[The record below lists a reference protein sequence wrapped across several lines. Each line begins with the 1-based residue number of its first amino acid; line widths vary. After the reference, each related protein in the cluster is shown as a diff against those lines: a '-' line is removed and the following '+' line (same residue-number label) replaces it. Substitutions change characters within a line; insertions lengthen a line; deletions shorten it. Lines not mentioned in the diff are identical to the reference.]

1 MRSEVFRTKDNMK
14 NYKEE
19 MSFRGILLTPKLCG
33 LLFIVCCS
41 LLTGCTNIER
51 VDTIQVKALVENSEI
66 RRVTPADMNATVNR
80 LGKQLTD
87 SLNTAFMTQKD
98 LSCDLANNALVSS
111 LMKENHYKIRLLGA
125 KDTTSTALYSKELD
139 ILFAY
144 AYNARQGLV
153 TESNIQKMGDSL
165 LIYSAPANAKIA
177 ERCFNDSKT
186 KLAVWSLV
194 FPVGEVIKRIE

>member
-1 MRSEVFRTKDNMK
+1 MNIK
-14 NYKEE
+14 YKI
-19 MSFRGILLTPKLCG
+19 SWLLIIGYCALIT
-33 LLFIVCCS
+33 S
-41 LLTGCTNIER
+41 CTNIER
-51 VDTIQVKALVENSEI
+51 VDTTQVKALVENSEI
-66 RRVTPADMNATVNR
+66 KRITPADMNATVNR

-98 LSCDLANNALVSS
+98 LSCDLANNALVNS
-111 LMKENHYKIRLLGA
+111 LTKENNYKIRLLGA
-125 KDTTSTALYSKELD
+125 KDTTATNLYSKELD
-139 ILFAY
+139 VLFAY
-144 AYNARQGLV
+144 AYNAKRGLS

-177 ERCFNDSKT
+177 ERCFNDSKN

>member
-1 MRSEVFRTKDNMK
+1 MNINSKHIVPQLSTFNS
-14 NYKEE
+14 NVYW
-19 MSFRGILLTPKLCG
+19 LLIIGYCA
-33 LLFIVCCS
+33 

-51 VDTIQVKALVENSEI
+51 VDTAKVKALVENSEI
-66 RRVTPADMNATVNR
+66 RRVTPADLNATVNR

-98 LSCDLANNALVSS
+98 LSCDLANNALVNS
-111 LMKENHYKIRLLGA
+111 LTKENNYMIRLLGA
-125 KDTTSTALYSKELD
+125 KDTTSTALYSRELD
-139 ILFAY
+139 VLFAY
-144 AYNARQGLV
+144 VYNARQGLI

-165 LIYSAPANAKIA
+165 LIYSAPANPQIA
-177 ERCFNDSKT
+177 ERCFNDSQN